1 MLSYEERSASFNFT
15 SKEEIKA
22 MIKRSES
29 DREVVFLDV
38 RGESEIAAAS
48 FKAPGQFSVVNMPCS
63 RDDATKLVEKSG
75 ELIPDKNSKSFLNS

>member
-15 SKEEIKA
+15 AKEEIKA
-22 MIKRSES
+22 MINRSES
-29 DREVVFLDV
+29 GSELVFLDV
-38 RGESEIAAAS
+38 RGASEIAAAS
-48 FKAPGQFSVVNMPCS
+48 LETPGQFSIVYMPCS